1 MYPQLVPK
9 SKQETAK
16 NVTEMHLKPLASLCS
31 EIMQNYAQHTLHRNS
46 FLILIRKK
54 YTHKKKKKHI
64 TFIIQFPRYGT
75 NDVMEKTTND

>member
-54 YTHKKKKKHI
+54 YTHKKKKSILHSSYN
-64 TFIIQFPRYGT
+64 FHAMGQ
-75 NDVMEKTTND
+75 MM